1 MKQIYLCWSQWGQIK
16 WSLISLLVQV
26 SQWVTEWQTAV
37 HMSETIRCDSHF
49 SCWQVSFW
57 YREDGTRFSISLC
70 RPESGQMCE
79 RKYPVMQVSNCKIM
93 GKYLRNCCFFFFAA
107 VKQSAKQLVKET
119 GKTFRLKAQ
128 HFKQSLDT
136 CNRMRKGDAVY

>member
-1 MKQIYLCWSQWGQIK
+1 MKQMYLCWSNQMITHQ
-16 WSLISLLVQV
+16 SV
-26 SQWVTEWQTAV
+26 SSGVTVSV
-37 HMSETIRCDSHF
+37 HMSETIRRDSHF

-79 RKYPVMQVSNCKIM
+79 RKFPVMQVSNCKIM
-93 GKYLRNCCFFFFAA
+93 GKYLRNAFFFFAA

-119 GKTFRLKAQ
+119 GKTFWLKAQ
-128 HFKQSLDT
+128 RFKQSFDT
-136 CNRMRKGDAVY
+136 CNRMRKGGALY